1 MVSGWPRRPVTGSA
15 SCTPASASFFI
26 SGSGLISVFIG
37 MKPDTIAPAGIESGN
52 GRAAIASAAALRM
65 SGGNASR
72 SAITSRRRS
81 DLV

>member
-15 SCTPASASFFI
+15 RRAPASASFFI
-26 SGSGLISVFIG
+26 SGSGLISLFIG
-37 MKPDTIAPAGIESGN
+37 MKPDTIVPAGIESGN
-52 GRAAIASAAALRM
+52 GRAAIASAAALRA

-72 SAITSRRRS
+72 RAIISRRRL